1 MQGTDR
7 VRSNGMLLAA
17 ECCALALVTAILI
30 WPLFRIEYLDN
41 WGSIDCTFIA
51 AARFL
56 RAHWPH
62 PRWMPLWYCGTRF
75 DYLYPPALPYGT
87 ALLSALFRVSTARAY
102 HLYTALFYC
111 LGTAGTYALVRV
123 ASGSRAWA
131 AISAAGTAL
140 VSPSYLFLKSFRDD
154 SFLHMP
160 QRLNVLVK
168 WGEGPHMT
176 ALACLPF
183 ALLFSWLGI
192 RNGDRRWLGLAAVSS
207 ALVVS
212 NNFYGA
218 TALALM
224 FPPLAWALW
233 ITHRDGRMWR
243 RAAAIAAMAYGL
255 TAFWLTPSYLRI
267 TMDNLKYVAL
277 PGDARSRWVALG
289 VAVAFALAS
298 AKIAY
303 RRKDLA
309 YRVFVCGTA
318 LGVALNVVGNYYFG
332 FRVSGEP
339 HRLVPELDLVLIL
352 LATETLRT
360 LADTRKQWL
369 RVVAFAIA
377 AAGLAAGY
385 PYLRSP
391 WKVFRADADYRRRV
405 EYRAT
410 DWIARNLP
418 GARVFAAGSMRLWYD
433 AWRGGEQVGGGS
445 EQGLENDMLV
455 LAQWQVIHDGD
466 ADAARDIAWLQ
477 GVGAD
482 AILMSRA
489 DSPEI
494 YHDYPTPVK
503 FAGVLPAI
511 YDDGQG
517 DTLYRVPRRAPA
529 HARVVETRRMA
540 GLAAIPVT
548 NYDEPQIEAY
558 ADAVEHGPDT
568 PVEMRW
574 EGTDQVR
581 VGAHFGEGESLV
593 VQESFD
599 PAWRAWCDGKRLA
612 IRRDVAGNM
621 LVDVP
626 PGDREVRLEFALP
639 FENAVGAGLTGVSLA
654 MLLFCFFRRKPGA
667 R

>member
-418 GARVFAAGSMRLWYD
+418 GARVFAEVPNRGWKTTCWC
-433 AWRGGEQVGGGS
+433 WRSG
-445 EQGLENDMLV
+445 
-455 LAQWQVIHDGD
+455 
-466 ADAARDIAWLQ
+466 R
-477 GVGAD
+477 
-482 AILMSRA
+482 
-489 DSPEI
+489 
-494 YHDYPTPVK
+494 
-503 FAGVLPAI
+503 
-511 YDDGQG
+511 
-517 DTLYRVPRRAPA
+517 
-529 HARVVETRRMA
+529 
-540 GLAAIPVT
+540 
-548 NYDEPQIEAY
+548 
-558 ADAVEHGPDT
+558 
-568 PVEMRW
+568 
-574 EGTDQVR
+574 
-581 VGAHFGEGESLV
+581 
-593 VQESFD
+593 
-599 PAWRAWCDGKRLA
+599 
-612 IRRDVAGNM
+612 
-621 LVDVP
+621 
-626 PGDREVRLEFALP
+626 
-639 FENAVGAGLTGVSLA
+639 
-654 MLLFCFFRRKPGA
+654 
-667 R
+667 